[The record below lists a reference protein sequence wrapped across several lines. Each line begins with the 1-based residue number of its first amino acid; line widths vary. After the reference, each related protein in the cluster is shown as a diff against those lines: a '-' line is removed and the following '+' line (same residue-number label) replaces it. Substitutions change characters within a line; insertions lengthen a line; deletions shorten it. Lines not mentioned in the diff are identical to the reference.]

1 MIIEKM
7 RKLSVILILGA
18 VLLSGGCGLIARLG
32 SPSSRERVI
41 PAEYNLAEREGQSI
55 LVLVNQPGWLSSDIN
70 LRFRLT
76 KAITEVLVKEAEI
89 GAESFIG
96 YDRLFEFRSGKSNF
110 SLLSAPQVGEAL
122 DADMVLLVEISDYD
136 FSKIAGMEYYKGL
149 LSAQSALFDTST
161 GTKLWPITESSR
173 SIKIGFEVEK
183 RGREFALARFVAGT
197 AHAVTRHLYDCP
209 WNKFKFADD
218 RNVVGWEEWK

>member
-1 MIIEKM
+1 M
-7 RKLSVILILGA
+7 RKLSVILILA
-18 VLLSGGCGLIARLG
+18 VVLFNGGCGLIARLG
-32 SPSSRERVI
+32 TPSDREKKV
-41 PAEYNLAEREGQSI
+41 PAEYNLAEREDESI
-55 LVLVNQPGWLSSDIN
+55 LVLVNQPGWLETEIN

-76 KAITEVLVKEAEI
+76 EAITEILVKETEI
-89 GAESFIG
+89 PAESFID

-122 DADMVLLVEISDYD
+122 DADMVLLVEISNYD
-136 FSKIAGMEYYKGL
+136 FSKIAGMDYYKGFL
-149 LSAQSALFDTST
+149 NAQSALFDTST
-161 GTKLWPITESSR
+161 GAKLWPITESSR
-173 SIKIGFEVEK
+173 SIKIGFEVDK

-197 AHAVTRHLYDCP
+197 AHAVTRHLYTCP